1 MGVILHFSPIW
12 FPFAPPM
19 FSVNHSHRTRRM
31 GTQLIRYCCTV
42 AAKIALYMVHPSST
56 PDGRYEVGI
65 PNTLLTSQF
74 AVGNCTKKKKGS
86 NWDESSN
93 FDLVRRLS
101 YSSARPRS
109 ESSHKSFFMTFINED
124 GDHHIVPSSHQY
136 AEENRIKLVSAF
148 LLVLGRLL
156 WSVTRRWPS

>member
-1 MGVILHFSPIW
+1 MNSWIPVPDICSCGSFRVCVDVVSQRFNTAWQCRALCFTPWLGLEPTWRWRSNPWCYMGVILHFSPIW

-74 AVGNCTKKKKGS
+74 AVGNCTKKRRK
-86 NWDESSN
+86 
-93 FDLVRRLS
+93 VRIGMKVRIL
-101 YSSARPRS
+101 
-109 ESSHKSFFMTFINED
+109 TWWED
-124 GDHHIVPSSHQY
+124 
-136 AEENRIKLVSAF
+136 
-148 LLVLGRLL
+148 
-156 WSVTRRWPS
+156 